1 MWRAFSLSSYSI
13 SYSENIGKLEIP
25 HLMPIHI
32 VIVTGNKIG
41 GLKLNSISIQKEI
54 FPQQFKVTYT
64 YPVPNDK
71 LIEANKIPI
80 FP

>member
-1 MWRAFSLSSYSI
+1 
-13 SYSENIGKLEIP
+13 
-25 HLMPIHI
+25 MPIHI